1 MTSHGHHKNG
11 ADSRLFTPGSRNRH
25 SGGPC
30 DQTIERRMRKP
41 SITAVSSAQQDVRVP
56 SGALTAGAMQH
67 DRLVSSGNRHF
78 ADIHV
83 YVLAVDNLADTVRVM
98 LSQYPQLAGMQTAV
112 TDTLQRFTAAAPDI
126 GNLRNLLEHFDEY
139 DQSWADSRSLASSQ
153 GSAWAKSRTRRC
165 SKAKL
170 SSSSSGSRYWSAGRL
185 QRHGNSPRKQL
196 LCRTNYQADTKY
208 RIP

>member
-1 MTSHGHHKNG
+1 MRPDDRTAH
-11 ADSRLFTPGSRNRH
+11 A
-25 SGGPC
+25 
-30 DQTIERRMRKP
+30 QTIHHGRLQRSTRRSCALRR
-41 SITAVSSAQQDVRVP
+41 IDRWRDAAQ
-56 SGALTAGAMQH
+56 LQH

-170 SSSSSGSRYWSAGRL
+170 SSSSSGSRYRSAGRL